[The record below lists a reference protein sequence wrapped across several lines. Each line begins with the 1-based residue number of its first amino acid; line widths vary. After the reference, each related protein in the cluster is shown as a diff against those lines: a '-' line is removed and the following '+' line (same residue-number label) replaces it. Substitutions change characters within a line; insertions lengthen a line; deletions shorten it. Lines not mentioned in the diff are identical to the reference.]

1 MIMRALRKIALLG
14 LAVLIGGLALTVDI
28 RPAGAHGERTQEPFF
43 RMRSMQ
49 WYDVKWSKTKINVN
63 EEWEMTAKVY
73 MMKDWPETI
82 ATPDLVFVS
91 ALMPGPVMARVES
104 SLNDVPARQSFK
116 NLELGKHYEYKIKLK
131 GRTPGRWH
139 VHPEIAVHTA
149 GPLVGPGEW
158 IEVVGDQADFVF
170 PIETMTGEKIE
181 NLGTYGVLNVGMW
194 HLIWLAIGAV
204 WLLYWLLRP
213 LLLPR
218 FIALQGGREDLLIR
232 RTDVVAGAMLFV
244 VSLTLVFVSYYM
256 GVSKYP
262 NRVPLQVTVNEVTE
276 HIEQPPQGIK
286 AKVKRATYDVPG
298 RALRVTIE
306 ATNTGSTP
314 LQLGEFT
321 SSSLRFVNMDL
332 PQAVAN
338 VDANYPKDWVPAGGL
353 AIDDNRPLQPGETR
367 IMQVDAVDVAWE
379 LERLTSFI
387 TDVDA
392 RFGALLFFYEA
403 DGTRH
408 ITEIAGPILPVFKQE
423 TAAADTQEA
432 IDVAANAQ

>member
-1 MIMRALRKIALLG
+1 MSAFRKIALLG
-14 LAVLIGGLALTVDI
+14 LAALIGGLVSLTVDI

-49 WYDVKWSKTKINVN
+49 WYDVDWSKTKIGVN
-63 EEWEMTAKVY
+63 EDWEMTAKVY

-82 ATPDLVFVS
+82 AKPDLVFVS

-104 SLNDVPARQSFK
+104 YLNDVPARQSFK
-116 NLELGKHYEYKIKLK
+116 NLELGKHYDYKIKLK

-149 GPLVGPGEW
+149 GPLVGPGQW
-158 IEVVGDQADFVF
+158 IEVEGDQADFVF
-170 PIETMTGEKIE
+170 PIETMTGEKID

-194 HLIWLAIGAV
+194 HLIWLGIATV
-204 WLLYWLLRP
+204 WLLFWLLRP

-232 RTDVVAGAMLFV
+232 RTDVVAGAVLFV
-244 VSLTLVFVSYYM
+244 VSLTLVWVSYFM
-256 GVSKYP
+256 GVSAYP
-262 NRVPLQVTVNEVTE
+262 NRVPLQVTVNEITE
-276 HIEQPPQGIK
+276 DIEQPKNDIK

-306 ATNTGSTP
+306 ATNNGSVP
-314 LQLGEFT
+314 VQLGEFT
-321 SSSLRFVNMDL
+321 SSSLRFVNKDL
-332 PQAVAN
+332 PAAVAN
-338 VDANYPKDWVPAGGL
+338 VASDYPEEWVPEGGL

-392 RFGALLFFYEA
+392 RFGALLFFYEP
-403 DGTRH
+403 DGTRQ
-408 ITEIAGPILPVFKQE
+408 ITEIAGPILPVFTATEPVASIE
-423 TAAADTQEA
+423 TGVK
-432 IDVAANAQ
+432 VAKSDQ